1 MRVCL
6 HHILG
11 RPSQNI
17 KKVQVLVVACF
28 WVAYIMR
35 GPRHGPPIIVA
46 ISKFLSK
53 HATAWQI
60 HVLTMTGLYVL
71 KNIDKLLNLQSPEP
85 LADLYSRS
93 FFRASWFLT
102 ALDAG
107 FWTAMPVKPKA
118 FRDIASI
125 LFSIYYLVFA
135 DQADEK
141 VRKVRAT
148 ITAEHLRISWEKS
161 TSPYLRL
168 AKIFTCP
175 RIQTLKA
182 FEISRPPNSPY
193 RSRMKAYLY
202 YDGPRHTFKHHTQV
216 LLDFPGGGFVS
227 MSPRHHDDSLCA
239 WAKKLKIPVISLNYG
254 KAPEHPYPYS
264 LDECYDAYIEI
275 VRTKGRCI
283 GLSGTVDPQIVL
295 VGDSAGGNFVAGV
308 MLKLLTTLPQP
319 RLPIAVLMI
328 YPALDLNFN
337 SWMSDEQ
344 IRLLRQESVKE
355 LNSPGLMKRK
365 ESIYQGLSGKL
376 QVEDEDMRDIDEFSL
391 PSSLDTADA
400 LSRAGIGSSLRES
413 GRRTQAELAREK
425 KITIG
430 TSLAMTSR
438 VSYFGDKI
446 ITPEMLRAMI
456 ILYIGPHSRP
466 DFTTDYLLSPVNAP
480 SELLAKFPK
489 VYMICGEV
497 DPLVDD
503 TVIFAGRLR
512 EAKRS
517 AMLRYEALAMSKPPS
532 IQSESEFVD
541 VMLIR
546 GISHGFMQIP
556 FLLPEAKAAISRC
569 AAWIQEAFAVH
580 EPRYRTAPGIPSI
593 SIASPQTQSSKPLS
607 LSVSIGSQTKKRGL
621 LARVLRGMLSR
632 SGLGWIAPLS
642 SGPIVDDEFDDDDN
656 YFYEYDDDDDDFLD
670 SDQEQSRPQSSGT
683 GAAESLSQFRRQTD
697 PELANEAPIE
707 FSIPVRKQLATP
719 LSVSS
724 SSSGVFTSISPL
736 SSNDSIDGSAHTTF
750 ETKSSQLARGD
761 RDVSDSQINLGSSKP
776 NPTSSRG
783 RKPRRKVV
791 RHRSWDQNH
800 LVMEGELMDRRRNN
814 LVRSLAAL
822 EQDGVHQ
829 PPSSDLTKVSPI
841 QPQKCPERYWL
852 VNQGGRIRDMRN
864 DCYEDNGA
872 VSQKSIYCW

>member
-1 MRVCL
+1 MID
-6 HHILG
+6 HILG
-11 RPSQNI
+11 RPSQSI

-28 WVAYIMR
+28 WVAYIIR
-35 GPRHGPPIIVA
+35 GPRHGPPVINA
-46 ISKFLSK
+46 ISKFLSR

-60 HVLTMTGLYVL
+60 HVLTMTGLYMI

-85 LADLYSRS
+85 LADIYSRS

-107 FWTAMPVKPKA
+107 FWTAMPVRPKA
-118 FRDIASI
+118 VRDMASI
-125 LFSIYYLVFA
+125 LFSIYYLIFA

-168 AKIFTCP
+168 AKFFTCP
-175 RIQTLKA
+175 RIQALKA
-182 FEISRPPNSPY
+182 FEISRPPNSSY

-202 YDGPRHTFKHHTQV
+202 YDGPRHTFKHQTQV
-216 LLDFPGGGFVS
+216 LLNFPGGGFVC
-227 MSPRHHDDSLCA
+227 MSPRHHDDALCA
-239 WAKKLKIPVISLNYG
+239 WAKKLKVPVISLNYG

-264 LDECYDAYIEI
+264 LDECYDAYVEI

-283 GLSGTVDPQIVL
+283 GLSGNVDPQVIL

-308 MLKLLTTLPQP
+308 MLKLLTAVPQP
-319 RLPIAVLMI
+319 RLPIAILMI

-365 ESIYQGLSGKL
+365 ESIYHGLSGKL
-376 QVEDEDMRDIDEFSL
+376 HIEDEDMRDIDEFSL
-391 PSSLDTADA
+391 PSSLDATDP
-400 LSRAGIGSSLRES
+400 LSRASSVREP
-413 GRRTQAELAREK
+413 GRRTQAEIAREK
-425 KITIG
+425 KATIG

-517 AMLRYEALAMSKPPS
+517 VMLRYEALAMSKPPS
-532 IQSESEFVD
+532 LQRESEFVD

-569 AAWIQEAFAVH
+569 TSWIQEAFALH
-580 EPRYRTAPGIPSI
+580 EPRQRTEPGIPLD
-593 SIASPQTQSSKPLS
+593 SIASPQTSSSKPVS
-607 LSVSIGSQTKKRGL
+607 LSVSITSPTKKKDVLVRMMRG
-621 LARVLRGMLSR
+621 VLSR
-632 SGLGWIAPLS
+632 SGLGWIDPLS
-642 SGPIVDDEFDDDDN
+642 SAGVVDD
-656 YFYEYDDDDDDFLD
+656 EYDDDDNFFYDDDDEDEDILD
-670 SDQEQSRPQSSGT
+670 SDQEPSRRQSF
-683 GAAESLSQFRRQTD
+683 AESFPGIRRQMDT
-697 PELANEAPIE
+697 ELANESPIE
-707 FSIPVRKQLATP
+707 FSIPARKKLTNMTP

-724 SSSGVFTSISPL
+724 SSSGVFTSVSPQ
-736 SSNDSIDGSAHTTF
+736 SSNESVDASADGNVENKSVQPVGAVKF
-750 ETKSSQLARGD
+750 EGETRSS
-761 RDVSDSQINLGSSKP
+761 LGSSKAI
-776 NPTSSRG
+776 PTTRG
-783 RKPRRKVV
+783 HKPRRRVI

-822 EQDGVHQ
+822 EQDGGQ
-829 PPSSDLTKVSPI
+829 RLTAPAELTKVSPI
-841 QPQKCPERYWL
+841 QPQKDL
-852 VNQGGRIRDMRN
+852 
-864 DCYEDNGA
+864 DCE
-872 VSQKSIYCW
+872 QKQDKI

>member
-1 MRVCL
+1 MID
-6 HHILG
+6 HILG
-11 RPSQNI
+11 RPSQSI

-35 GPRHGPPIIVA
+35 GPRHGPPVINA
-46 ISKFLSK
+46 ISKFLSR

-60 HVLTMTGLYVL
+60 HVLTMTGLYML

-85 LADLYSRS
+85 LADIYSRS

-107 FWTAMPVKPKA
+107 FWTAMPVRPKTM
-118 FRDIASI
+118 RDIASI
-125 LFSIYYLVFA
+125 LFSIYYLIFA

-161 TSPYLRL
+161 TSPYLRM

-216 LLDFPGGGFVS
+216 LLNFPGGGFVC
-227 MSPRHHDDSLCA
+227 MNPRHHDDALCA
-239 WAKKLKIPVISLNYG
+239 WAKKLKVPVISLNYG

-264 LDECYDAYIEI
+264 LDECYDAYVEI

-283 GLSGTVDPQIVL
+283 GLSGAIDPQIIL

-308 MLKLLTTLPQP
+308 MLKLLTTLPQA
-319 RLPIAVLMI
+319 RLPIALLMI

-376 QVEDEDMRDIDEFSL
+376 HVEDEEMRDIDEFSL
-391 PSSLDTADA
+391 PSSLDATDP
-400 LSRAGIGSSLRES
+400 LSRSSSIREP

-425 KITIG
+425 KTTIG

-517 AMLRYEALAMSKPPS
+517 VMLRYEALAMSKPPS
-532 IQSESEFVD
+532 LQSESEFVD

-569 AAWIQEAFAVH
+569 TSWIQEAFALH
-580 EPRYRTAPGIPSI
+580 EPRQRTEPGIPLSSI
-593 SIASPQTQSSKPLS
+593 SSPQTLSNKPVS
-607 LSVSIGSQTKKRGL
+607 LSVSIASPTKKRGAL
-621 LARVLRGMLSR
+621 VRVLRGMLSS

-642 SGPIVDDEFDDDDN
+642 SAGIVDD
-656 YFYEYDDDDDDFLD
+656 EYDDDDNIFYDDDDEDEDILD
-670 SDQEQSRPQSSGT
+670 SDQEQSRRQSFVM
-683 GAAESLSQFRRQTD
+683 GAAESFPSIRRQMD
-697 PELANEAPIE
+697 SELASEAPIE
-707 FSIPVRKQLATP
+707 FSIPARKKLTNVTP

-724 SSSGVFTSISPL
+724 SSSGVFTSVSPL
-736 SSNDSIDGSAHTTF
+736 SSNDSVDASADGNIDDTSVELGGGVKY
-750 ETKSSQLARGD
+750 ESQTQNG
-761 RDVSDSQINLGSSKP
+761 LGSSKP
-776 NPTSSRG
+776 NPASSRG
-783 RKPRRKVV
+783 RKPRRKVI

-822 EQDGVHQ
+822 EQDGSQ
-829 PPSSDLTKVSPI
+829 KLTGPADLTKVSPI
-841 QPQKCPERYWL
+841 QPQKDPERE
-852 VNQGGRIRDMRN
+852 QEGKI
-864 DCYEDNGA
+864 
-872 VSQKSIYCW
+872 

>member
-1 MRVCL
+1 MID
-6 HHILG
+6 HILG
-11 RPSQNI
+11 RPSQSI

-28 WVAYIMR
+28 WVAYIVR
-35 GPRHGPPIIVA
+35 GPRHGPPIIWA

-85 LADLYSRS
+85 LADLYSRP

-125 LFSIYYLVFA
+125 LFSVYYLIFA

-175 RIQTLKA
+175 RIQILKA
-182 FEISRPPNSPY
+182 FEIPRPPNSPY

-202 YDGPRHTFKHHTQV
+202 YDGPRHTFKHHTKV

-227 MSPRHHDDSLCA
+227 QSPRHHDDALCA
-239 WAKKLKIPVISLNYG
+239 WAKKLKVPVISLNYG

-283 GLSGTVDPQIVL
+283 GLSGTVDPQLVL

-308 MLKLLTTLPQP
+308 MLKLLTTIPQP
-319 RLPIAVLMI
+319 RLPISLLMI

-376 QVEDEDMRDIDEFSL
+376 HVEDEDMRDIDEFSL
-391 PSSLDTADA
+391 PSSLDAADP
-400 LSRAGIGSSLRES
+400 LTRAGTASSLREQ

-425 KITIG
+425 KIKIG

-546 GISHGFMQIP
+546 GISHGFMQLP
-556 FLLPEAKAAISRC
+556 FLLPEAKAGIARC
-569 AAWIQEAFAVH
+569 AAWIQEAFALH
-580 EPRYRTAPGIPSI
+580 EPRYRTAPVHPS
-593 SIASPQTQSSKPLS
+593 SAAASPHLALQTQSNKLATLS
-607 LSVSIGSQTKKRGL
+607 SVSLGSPTKKRGL
-621 LARVLRGMLSR
+621 LARVLRGLLAR

-642 SGPIVDDEFDDDDN
+642 SGAIVDD
-656 YFYEYDDDDDDFLD
+656 EYDDDDNFYYEYEDDEDDFLD
-670 SDQEQSRPQSSGT
+670 SDQEQSRPHFSDKCATESFPQSRRQ
-683 GAAESLSQFRRQTD
+683 ADAES
-697 PELANEAPIE
+697 ANEAPIE
-707 FSIPVRKQLATP
+707 ISIPARKLLTNATP
-719 LSVSS
+719 LSESS
-724 SSSGVFTSISPL
+724 SSSGLFTSVSPL
-736 SSNDSIDGSAHTTF
+736 SSNDSIDSTAQNAIESKSSLLVGGARDGYALQPYSGNS
-750 ETKSSQLARGD
+750 KSSQ
-761 RDVSDSQINLGSSKP
+761 
-776 NPTSSRG
+776 TSSRG
-783 RKPRRKVV
+783 HKPRRKVI

-800 LVMEGELMDRRRNN
+800 LVLEGELMDRRRNN

-822 EQDGVHQ
+822 EQDGVQ
-829 PPSSDLTKVSPI
+829 NPPSPELAKVSAN
-841 QPQKCPERYWL
+841 QPQNSE
-852 VNQGGRIRDMRN
+852 Q
-864 DCYEDNGA
+864 
-872 VSQKSIYCW
+872 